1 MDVEPIIHAR
11 QPLTLKGIPDGLLPA
26 LLAQL
31 AKSSKGRSVMVA
43 RDDAQATMI
52 AEAAVFFEPD
62 LEVLNF
68 PAWDCLPFD
77 RASPASRIMADRL
90 TTLRQ
95 LIEPRSKLPQL
106 LVTTAN
112 AVLQRVMPPSMV
124 TGLVQHLKPGSR
136 IERDAMALAL
146 NANGYT
152 RVDTVAE
159 PGDYAVR
166 GGLLDLYPAGESMA
180 IRLDF
185 FGDEIETIRRFDPVD
200 QRSVGKSDGFTLM
213 PVSETPLDPY
223 SIKQFRQG
231 YVDQFGGGALQ
242 DNLYQSIS
250 DGRRYQGQEHWQPLF
265 VNGLVPL
272 TDYLSSEDVIIFD
285 GQVPATAAARF
296 DQLTDHYEARLQALE
311 DAKSNAYR
319 PLKPEMLYL
328 NAAEWGEFVK
338 IWPVHV
344 VSPFAGLDIFPL
356 QEKEGQYGN
365 LTARPARDFA
375 IERTSGANVFDAL
388 RDDIATKTTPT
399 ILACYTE
406 GSRERITGLL
416 HDHGM
421 AGAHKIDTAHD
432 IPHLP
437 KNYIGLAL
445 LALDHGFETDSYR
458 ILTEQDLLGDR
469 LVRKR
474 RKSRKADTFIQ
485 ELSTLNPG
493 DLVVHIDHGI
503 GRYEGLQQITVS
515 GAPHDCVALSYAG
528 SDKLYLPVENIEV
541 LTRYGSDGDGV
552 QLDKLGGVGWQSRK
566 AKLKERIKAIAGDLL
581 KIAAM
586 RQLKEA
592 PVILPQAGA
601 YEEFCARFP
610 YAETDDQAKAITD
623 VIEDL
628 SVGRP
633 MDRLVCGDV
642 GFGKTEVALRAAVI
656 AALDGHQ
663 VALVCPTTLLARQ
676 HYATFNERFKDLP
689 LRVGQ
694 LSRLVTSGDTVRN
707 KAELADGTLD
717 IVIGT
722 HALLSKQISFKR
734 LGLVIVDEEQHF
746 GVVHKERLKQ
756 LRTNVHVLTLTATPI
771 PRTLQMA
778 LAGLRELSLIATP
791 PIDRLAVRTYVMP
804 WDGVTI
810 REALLREHFRGGQ
823 SFYVC
828 PRIADLAEIEEYL
841 RTNIPEIK
849 SITAHGQMAPS
860 EIEARMSAFYDRQ
873 YDVLLSTTIIESG
886 LDIPSANTMI
896 IHRADQFGLAQ
907 LYQLRGRVGRSKL
920 RGYAYLTTP
929 DNKMMTVT
937 AEKRLTVLS
946 SLDGLG
952 AGFQLAS
959 HDLDIRG
966 AGNLLGDEQSG
977 HIREIGF
984 ELYQNMLEEELLAA
998 RADAAGLARD
1008 DEEFSPQITVGASI
1022 FIAEEYVPDL
1032 SLRMALYR
1040 RLGDLKSRA
1049 EIDGFAA
1056 ELIDRFGALPLELK
1070 NLLVVIETKIY
1081 CREAGIAKLEAG
1093 PRGALV
1099 TFRNNKFENLAG
1111 LVEFVTRN
1119 NGVAKLRPDSKLVYG
1134 QGWANDN
1141 AKLQGVMKLAKGLAK
1156 VASSV

>member
-1 MDVEPIIHAR
+1 MNVDSIIHAR
-11 QPLTLKGIPDGLLPA
+11 QPLTLNGIPDGLLPA
-26 LLAQL
+26 LLAYV
-31 AKSSKGRSVMVA
+31 AKVGNGRAVMVA
-43 RDDAQATMI
+43 RDDTQASMI
-52 AEAAVFFEPD
+52 AETALFFEPD
-62 LEVLNF
+62 LDVLNF
-68 PAWDCLPFD
+68 PAWDSLPYD

-95 LIEPRSKLPQL
+95 LTEPRSKMPQL

-112 AVLQRVMPPSMV
+112 ALLQRVMQPAMV
-124 TGLVQHLKPGSR
+124 VSLVQHLKPGSR

-166 GGLLDLYPAGESMA
+166 GGLLDLFPAGETMA

-185 FGDEIETIRRFDPVD
+185 FGDEIESIRRFDPVD

-213 PVSETPLDPY
+213 PVSETLLDAD

-231 YVDQFGGGALQ
+231 YVEHFGGGALQ

-272 TDYLSSEDVIIFD
+272 TAYMSPADVIIFD
-285 GQVPATAAARF
+285 SQVPATVAARF
-296 DQLTDHYEARLQALE
+296 EQLTDHYEARLHGLE

-319 PLKPEMLYL
+319 PLKPDMLYL
-328 NAAEWGEFVK
+328 NAAEWDGFVK
-338 IWPVHV
+338 GWPVHV
-344 VSPFAGLDIFPL
+344 ASPYSLPSLPA
-356 QEKEGQYGN
+356 EEGASPA
-365 LTARPARDFA
+365 ARPARDFA

-388 RDDIATKTTPT
+388 RDDISRKTIPT

-421 AGAHKIDTAHD
+421 AGTHKIETAQD

-437 KNYIGLAL
+437 KNDIGLAL

-515 GAPHDCVALSYAG
+515 GAPHDCVTLSYAG
-528 SDKLYLPVENIEV
+528 SDKLYLPVENIDV
-541 LTRYGSDGDGV
+541 LSRYGSDADGV

-610 YAETDDQAKAITD
+610 YAETDDQTKAITD

-628 SVGRP
+628 AVGRP

-676 HYATFNERFKDLP
+676 HYATFNDRFKGLP

-694 LSRLVTSGDTVRN
+694 LSRLVTSGDAARN

-722 HALLSKQISFKR
+722 HALLSKQLSFKR

-841 RTNIPEIK
+841 RTHIPEIK

-929 DNKMMTVT
+929 GNKMMTVT

-984 ELYQNMLEEELLAA
+984 ELYQNMLEEALLAA
-998 RADAAGLARD
+998 RADAAGLARN

-1022 FIAEEYVPDL
+1022 FIAEDYVPDL

-1081 CREAGIAKLEAG
+1081 CKTAGIAKLEAG

-1134 QGWANDN
+1134 QGWANDA

-1156 VASSV
+1156 VATGV